1 MKRENNIKHNVYVGM
16 VVDLLHEGHI
26 NILKYASS
34 LGDVMVGLLTD
45 ECVEMYKRRPIQS
58 WENRK
63 IVVESIKYVSDK
75 INHALSLFEE

>member
-1 MKRENNIKHNVYVGM
+1 M
-16 VVDLLHEGHI
+16 VADLLHEGHI

-45 ECVEMYKRRPIQS
+45 ECVGEYKRRPVQS

-63 IVVESIKYVSDK
+63 I
-75 INHALSLFEE
+75 